1 LRRVKV
7 LAAMNDTFVSALLNA
22 AAAAAEAGLSTLI
35 SSCRSPVPCRQ
46 LVAQAT

>member
-7 LAAMNDTFVSALLNA
+7 LAAMNDTSVSALLN

-46 LVAQAT
+46 LVAQPT